1 MKTTRKNFGELCK
14 MFRIL
19 SAVIEVFMIVGSAM
33 YLINAIWLLTIGN
46 SSIRLGSISF
56 HAPFISVKSEQFAAE
71 VQILCLI
78 AMVTLFL
85 VCLFAKKIF
94 SKLEKSETPFIPELP
109 AKIYA
114 IGLTLIIGTGA
125 SIILR
130 VISGLVAGFNNA
142 DVNADSLYNA
152 GLDSSVMIIGAF
164 LLALSYVFE
173 HGLKLQQE
181 SDETL

>member
-14 MFRIL
+14 MFRIF
-19 SAVIEVFMIVGSAM
+19 SAVIEVFMIVGAAM

-46 SSIRLGSISF
+46 ASIRLGSISF

-78 AMVTLFL
+78 TMVTLFL

-130 VISGLVAGFNNA
+130 IISELVAGFNNA
-142 DVNADSLYNA
+142 NVNTDSLYNA
-152 GLDSSVMIIGAF
+152 GLDSSVMIIGTF

>member
-1 MKTTRKNFGELCK
+1 MKTTKKDFGKLCK
-14 MFRIL
+14 VFRIL
-19 SAVIEVFMIVGSAM
+19 AAVCEVFMIVGAAM
-33 YLINAIWLLTIGN
+33 YLINAIWLLALGN
-46 SSIRLGSISF
+46 TSIQLGSISI
-56 HAPFISVKSEQFAAE
+56 HAPFISVKNEQFAAE
-71 VQILCLI
+71 VQILYLI
-78 AMVTLFL
+78 TMVTLFL

-94 SKLEKSETPFIPELP
+94 SKLEESETPFIPELP

-130 VISGLVAGFNNA
+130 IITDFAAGFNNA
-142 DVNADSLYNA
+142 DVSTDSIYNA